1 MRTPVRQLCRALLP
15 TGLQQ
20 SVNKLMTWKLYGQM
34 SPCVFSYVE
43 PLSSLLSPPLQLNLD
58 VIYGDTDSIM
68 IDSNTRDL
76 AEAERIA
83 QRVKLEVNKL
93 YRLLEIDVDG
103 IFKSMLLLKKKK
115 SVMLIVHCNIMP
127 ISPNE
132 RRSYGVSMPC
142 RYAAVAVEW
151 RDGELHTLNT

>member
-1 MRTPVRQLCRALLP
+1 MASCPLVSC
-15 TGLQQ
+15 
-20 SVNKLMTWKLYGQM
+20 LMWNL
-34 SPCVFSYVE
+34 SP
-43 PLSSLLSPPLQLNLD
+43 PPLQLNLD

-115 SVMLIVHCNIMP
+115 SVIL
-127 ISPNE
+127 
-132 RRSYGVSMPC
+132 
-142 RYAAVAVEW
+142 
-151 RDGELHTLNT
+151 

>member
-1 MRTPVRQLCRALLP
+1 MEAVWPDGP
-15 TGLQQ
+15 T
-20 SVNKLMTWKLYGQM
+20 
-34 SPCVFSYVE
+34 CVSSYVE
-43 PLSSLLSPPLQLNLD
+43 PVPPLLSPPLQLNLD

-115 SVMLIVHCNIMP
+115 SVIL
-127 ISPNE
+127 
-132 RRSYGVSMPC
+132 
-142 RYAAVAVEW
+142 
-151 RDGELHTLNT
+151 

>member
-1 MRTPVRQLCRALLP
+1 MRQLCRALLP

-151 RDGELHTLNT
+151 RDGELHTPNT